1 MQQRKTIR
9 ATVGESLFYLLPRL
23 EQDPAPPIWP
33 PDVFGLCMALLLKSG
48 AYSSVLATWPPSE
61 SKELSSAE
69 SWTEKVA
76 QVGGSWQAAWTK
88 REVPAEVGAAWKTVM
103 GSLQVPICE
112 LCQATA
118 LAQSLLNLCAF
129 SDEASGNIGVPHEE
143 PTENAE
149 FYSHAD
155 LLLEPNDYGSTLC
168 EEIDQTRIRVLP
180 KMRTPQSGLTIR
192 SFSHNLSFCG
202 ESEVRPKWFTVP
214 SFSPEG
220 LCLNLLIVPW
230 PMRIDPSQFCP
241 TEPLKSE
248 MQNLPGDFG
257 FFTFVHKKEEV
268 EEVVRVVS
276 RLYEAGVAKLGR
288 IDGVILPEAA
298 VSVDG
303 HRALSKWVLEKEA
316 FLITGVGEPS
326 KAGIE
331 HGTNMVHVDIPG
343 MELLTQK
350 KHHRWKLDG
359 SQIAQYGLGG
369 RLHPE
374 KIWWEHISVTDRQIV
389 FLSMLPWLVMCPLIC
404 EDLARPDPIG
414 DVIRAVGPNLIVA
427 LLMDGPQIKERWGAR
442 YATTLA
448 DDPGSSVLSITSL
461 GMAGLSRALHSAVN
475 RSRVI
480 ALWKD
485 PQSGGATEI
494 ELPAGSDAVVISLT
508 VRYLEEWTADGR
520 SDGRNAGCPMLSGIH
535 SVRLQI

>member
-1 MQQRKTIR
+1 
-9 ATVGESLFYLLPRL
+9 VS
-23 EQDPAPPIWP
+23 EQ
-33 PDVFGLCMALLLKSG
+33 
-48 AYSSVLATWPPSE
+48 SST
-61 SKELSSAE
+61 EL
-69 SWTEKVA
+69 WTERVA
-76 QVGGSWQAAWTK
+76 QIGGSWQAAWASG
-88 REVPAEVGAAWKTVM
+88 EVPAEVGAAWKTVV
-103 GSLQVPICE
+103 GSLEIPVCE
-112 LCQATA
+112 LFRNTAVAQA
-118 LAQSLLNLCAF
+118 LLTLCEF
-129 SDEASGNIGVPHEE
+129 SDEACGNIGVPHEGS
-143 PTENAE
+143 PQNAK

-155 LLLEPNDYGSTLC
+155 SLLEPSDLGSTLC
-168 EEIDQTRIRVLP
+168 EEIDQTKIRILP

-192 SFSHNLSFCG
+192 SFSHHLAFCG
-202 ESEVRPKWFTVP
+202 ESEVRPKWFAVP

-220 LCLNLLIVPW
+220 LGLNLLIVPW
-230 PMRIDPSQFCP
+230 PLQIDPSQFSL
-241 TEPLKSE
+241 TQPLKSE
-248 MQNLPGDFG
+248 IQNLPAEYG
-257 FFTFVHKKEEV
+257 FFTFVHKKEEA
-268 EEVVRVVS
+268 EEVVKVVS

-298 VSVDG
+298 VSLDG
-303 HRALSKWVLEKEA
+303 HRGLSKWVLEKGA
-316 FLITGVGEPS
+316 FLITGVGESS
-326 KAGIE
+326 KPGIE
-331 HGTNMVHVDIPG
+331 QGTNTVHIDIPG
-343 MELLTQK
+343 METLIQK

-374 KIWWEHISVTDRQIV
+374 KKWWEHISVTDRQIV
-389 FLSMLPWLVMCPLIC
+389 FVSMLPWLVMCPLIC

-461 GMAGLSRALHSAVN
+461 GMAGLSRALYGAAS

-485 PQSGGATEI
+485 PQSGAATEI
-494 ELPAGSDAVVISLT
+494 ELPPDNDAVVLSLT

-520 SDGRNAGCPMLSGIH
+520 SDGGNAGCPMLSGIH
-535 SVRLQI
+535 PVKQRI